1 MTLFSRN
8 LLTILDLSPTEVI
21 YLLDLADRLKRMKES
36 GDVTDCLKGKNVA
49 LIFEKTSTR
58 TRCAFEIAVSDLG
71 GNAMYLGPGDTQ
83 LGHKESFKDSARV
96 FGRMFD
102 AIEYRG
108 FDHSRIETLARY
120 SGVPVWN
127 GLTDQ
132 HHPTQLL
139 ADLLTIRE
147 HCTKPLDQVSIAY
160 LGDARNNVA
169 NSLLEGA
176 ALMGMDIRMV
186 GPEQLH
192 TDAELLS
199 SCMAVAGR
207 TGARISIETDIEKG
221 VRGADFIYTDVWVS
235 MGEPEEVWNERIE
248 ILRPYR
254 VDARV
259 MKLTGNKD
267 MKFLHCLPAYHNR
280 ETYIGEKIFVDYGL
294 DGVEVTDDVF
304 ESTGSL
310 VFDQAENRLHTIK
323 AVMAA
328 SLGNM

>member
-1 MTLFSRN
+1 MTLLGRN
-8 LLTILDLSPTEVI
+8 LLTIFDLSSSEVM
-21 YLLDLADRLKRMKES
+21 YLLDLAVRLKQMKKQGE
-36 GDVTDCLKGKNVA
+36 VTDCLKGRNVA

-120 SGVPVWN
+120 SGIPVWN

-132 HHPTQLL
+132 YHPTQFL
-139 ADLLTIRE
+139 ADLMTIRE
-147 HCTKPLDQVSIAY
+147 HCKKPLEQVSIAY

-192 TDAELLS
+192 TDTEILNRCL
-199 SCMAVAGR
+199 AVAR
-207 TGARISIETDIEKG
+207 KTGARISIGTDIEKG
-221 VRGADFIYTDVWVS
+221 VTGADFLYTDVWVS
-235 MGEPEEVWNERIE
+235 MGEPEEVWKERIE

-254 VDARV
+254 VDARL
-259 MKLTGNKD
+259 MSLTGNKD
-267 MKFLHCLPAYHNR
+267 VKFLHCLPAYHDR
-280 ETYIGEKIFVDYGL
+280 DTYVGEKIFLDYGL
-294 DGVEVTDDVF
+294 DGVEVTDEVF
-304 ESTGSL
+304 ESEASI

>member
-21 YLLDLADRLKRMKES
+21 YLLDLADRLKRMKKS